1 MTAQL
6 ERLIEDS
13 NQLQTY
19 IEKVKQKGRSDLV
32 SKLCTKQQFLNET
45 IDELRLRVMQ

>member
-19 IEKVKQKGRSDLV
+19 ITKVQNKGRTDLV
-32 SKLCTKQQFLNET
+32 PKLNQKLHFLDRTIAEFRQQL
-45 IDELRLRVMQ
+45 Q

>member
-13 NQLQTY
+13 KQLQTY
-19 IEKVKQKGRSDLV
+19 ISKVQERGKIDLV
-32 SKLCTKQQFLNET
+32 TKLNQKQHFLDQT
-45 IDELRLRVMQ
+45 IAEIRQQLQ

>member
-13 NQLQTY
+13 KQLQHY
-19 IEKVKQKGRSDLV
+19 IAKVKKKGKNDLA
-32 SKLCTKQQFLNET
+32 SKLARKQQFLNQT
-45 IDELRLRVMQ
+45 IAEFRQQVQ

>member
-19 IEKVKQKGRSDLV
+19 ITKVQKKGRTDLV
-32 SKLCTKQQFLNET
+32 PKLNQKLYFLDQTIAEFRQQL
-45 IDELRLRVMQ
+45 Q